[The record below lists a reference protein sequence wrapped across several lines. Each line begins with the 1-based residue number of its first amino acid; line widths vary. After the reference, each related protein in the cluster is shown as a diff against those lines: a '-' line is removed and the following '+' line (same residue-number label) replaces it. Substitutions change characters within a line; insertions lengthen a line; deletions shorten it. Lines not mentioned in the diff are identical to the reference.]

1 MTVFQCP
8 HRQIEGGDRIQH
20 QQHGAVMRILQDNQC
35 KDQSV
40 SGMWYALSKTS
51 GALDV
56 SRGDASKMLG
66 TVPST
71 RKSSA
76 TAVKC
81 YLRYPLPTPRHLPD
95 PVTGMNLTE
104 SPLTSLTTPQEG
116 FTCRLACAP
125 PSLGCDPPYFQ
136 FLTPTIFV
144 SQDPDI
150 TLLSLP
156 QPHAHWGF
164 PPWLVPG
171 FWDRSGQSPQLG
183 KLEGLWVKDTTEE
196 FTYLPEESTVPFTH
210 PRAGQDLMSPLPI
223 PGHITLHWVYH
234 WVSCFPM
241 PSLRP
246 LLECQLHDHRLY

>member
-95 PVTGMNLTE
+95 PVTGMSLTE

-125 PSLGCDPPYFQ
+125 PSLGCDHR
-136 FLTPTIFV
+136 IF
-144 SQDPDI
+144 SSSHQ
-150 TLLSLP
+150 
-156 QPHAHWGF
+156 
-164 PPWLVPG
+164 
-171 FWDRSGQSPQLG
+171 
-183 KLEGLWVKDTTEE
+183 
-196 FTYLPEESTVPFTH
+196 
-210 PRAGQDLMSPLPI
+210 
-223 PGHITLHWVYH
+223 
-234 WVSCFPM
+234 
-241 PSLRP
+241 PSLCLKILISPYSPCPNHMLTGDFHLGWFPASGTDLDRAPSWGSWRDCGSKTP
-246 LLECQLHDHRLY
+246 LRSSRISLKSQQCLSPTPEQGRT